1 MTVAAD
7 PLATNPAAALPP
19 EDAVA
24 QSPAVAELESLP
36 LSEEVK
42 YVKTLSYNRCAQT
55 FVGRLAAARGSKD
68 CDDGMPIAGQIW
80 KDAGLDTTG
89 AALIDGSG
97 LPGNFVTAKNA
108 AQVQRIMAERPDGE
122 LWRDTLPIMGVD
134 GSLTTVQADSE
145 AAGKVYAKTGTLAA
159 FDAFNTRFRI
169 VTKTLGGVIDAESGR
184 TLLFTV
190 IMNNAFASPDTYI
203 DAVFQANDDVGAI
216 AAAIQQAY

>member
-1 MTVAAD
+1 M
-7 PLATNPAAALPP
+7 
-19 EDAVA
+19 
-24 QSPAVAELESLP
+24 
-36 LSEEVK
+36 K
-42 YVKTLSYNRCAQT
+42 ISYNRGAQT
-55 FVGRLAAARGSKD
+55 FVCRLAAASGSKD
-68 CDDGMPIAGQIW
+68 CDDGMPIAGEIW
-80 KDAGLDTTG
+80 RDAGLDTTG
-89 AALIDGSG
+89 ASLIDGSG

-108 AQVQRIMAERPDGE
+108 AQVQRILAERSDGK
-122 LWRDTLPIMGVD
+122 LWRETLPILGVD

-159 FDAFNTRFRI
+159 GDAFNGRIRI

-190 IMNNAFASPDTYI
+190 IMNNAFADYDTYI